1 MTGKGKQEVRKHVA
15 QRQPRYA
22 VKKLTMSPSKGYDK
36 AQAKARQRR
45 RLKAQQRL
53 ERDRRQAQRIAEA
66 LEQTLEGLDL
76 SITQNPPRRKV
87 AEVTAEPRKG
97 APPTLSGPAA

>member
-1 MTGKGKQEVRKHVA
+1 MTGKRKQEVRKRVA
-15 QRQPRYA
+15 QRHSLYG
-22 VKKLTMSPSKGYDK
+22 VKALTMSPSKRYVK
-36 AQAKARQRR
+36 TQAKARQRR

-76 SITQNPPRRKV
+76 SITQTHHGAKWRRRPPNHEGEPRRH
-87 AEVTAEPRKG
+87 
-97 APPTLSGPAA
+97 